1 MVEKGTHNL
10 GDLYESTLV
19 CISND
24 NNSKL
29 LFIVT
34 SCKNVHNSDHNIV
47 IKDDLLEIEI
57 FYRM

>member
-34 SCKNVHNSDHNIV
+34 SCKNVHNSDHKI
-47 IKDDLLEIEI
+47 
-57 FYRM
+57 

>member
-1 MVEKGTHNL
+1 MVEKRTHSL

-19 CISND
+19 CISNET
-24 NNSKL
+24 NSKL

-34 SCKNVHNSDHNIV
+34 ICKKVHNSDHNIV
-47 IKDDLLEIEI
+47 IKVDLLEIEI